1 MSTHPRQ
8 GTADRSSIN
17 TTEVHLSE
25 SMSFLGLQTEA
36 EMTQMTQ

>member
-8 GTADRSSIN
+8 GTDERASVN
-17 TTEVHLSE
+17 TTEAQLGE
-25 SMSFLGLQTEA
+25 SMSFVGLLTEA